1 MKIALIGQPNCG
13 KSTLFNQVA
22 GYKAETGNFPGTTV
36 TFTESKVKI
45 MGETVDLVDLPGT
58 YSLTGSNLAEKEVMS
73 YLASNEVDAII
84 NLVDASH
91 LMQGLELTLEILELG
106 KPVVVGL
113 NMMDEASRL
122 GYEIDGQ
129 ALRER
134 LGVPVFP
141 VVASRGRG
149 IQRLFTTSLRI
160 ANNGTGTERIPYQHQ
175 VLEDA
180 ISSVASKIDGKF
192 EDWHPEALAIRLLGD
207 GDEMQ
212 ARVKETQPDLLSS
225 VETYKQEIARTLGK
239 DPDWAFSADRHV
251 LAQSLTE
258 DVMRR
263 SEERVTWQTRLD
275 DFLLHP
281 VGGYVI
287 LLLVLWGFFQVVYMV
302 GSTLEGP
309 LLAAFDWLSLQ
320 LTTMIP
326 GQELLAGVLVGG
338 IQGIAGGAAIV
349 LPYLLPFLLGM
360 GFLEDVG
367 YLPRVAF
374 LMDALMNKLGLH
386 GKAIVPFILGYG
398 CSVPAVMSTRTMQDR
413 RDRFLAATLA
423 TMVPCA
429 ARIAVIFG
437 LVAYYLGSQAAL
449 GIYIFN
455 IVMIA
460 ITGRLLSWRF
470 KDDDPGMILEVPP
483 YRLPTGK
490 TVFHKTW
497 FRAREFVIEAWPLLI
512 IGSMLLALANYFNVS
527 DVLNAAIRPI
537 TWVLGLPS
545 AVGVPLVFGVLRKEL
560 SLVMLRQALGVAD
573 FSSALNPVQMITF
586 TIFVVFYIPCLAT
599 LAALR
604 REFNTRLAVVIA
616 LLTVVI
622 AMVAALIARGLGIV
636 LVPFMSI
643 P

>member
-36 TFTESKVKI
+36 TFTESKVQI
-45 MGETVDLVDLPGT
+45 MGETADLVDLPGT
-58 YSLTGSNLAEKEVMS
+58 YSLAGSNLAEKEVMS

-91 LMQGLELTLEILELG
+91 LMQGLGLTLEILELG

-122 GYEIDGQ
+122 GYKIDGP
-129 ALRER
+129 ALEER

-149 IQRLFTTSLRI
+149 IQRLFTTTLRI
-160 ANNGTGTERIPYQHQ
+160 ANNGSQAERIPYQHQ
-175 VLEDA
+175 VLEEA
-180 ISSVASKIDGKF
+180 ISSIAEKINGKF
-192 EDWHPEALAIRLLGD
+192 ENWQPEALAIRLLGD
-207 GDEMQ
+207 GEEVR
-212 ARVKETQPDLLSS
+212 ARVKETRPDLLPA
-225 VETYKQEIARTLGK
+225 VETYKQEISRSLGK
-239 DPDWAFSADRHV
+239 DPEWAFSADRHV
-251 LAQSLTE
+251 LAQSLAE
-258 DVMRR
+258 EVLQRG
-263 SEERVTWQTRLD
+263 EERVTWQTRLD

-281 VGGYVI
+281 VGGYVF
-287 LLLVLWGFFQVVYMV
+287 LLLILWGFFQIVYMV

-309 LLAAFDWLSLQ
+309 LLAAFDWLSMQ
-320 LTTMIP
+320 LTTMIGGP
-326 GQELLAGVLVGG
+326 ELLTGVLVGG

-374 LMDALMNKLGLH
+374 LMDALMNRLGLH

-398 CSVPAVMSTRTMQDR
+398 CSVPAVMSTRTMQNR

-455 IVMIA
+455 IVIIA

-512 IGSMLLALANYFNVS
+512 VGSMALALANYFNVS
-527 DVLNAAIRPI
+527 NILNDGLRPL

-560 SLVMLRQALGVAD
+560 SLVMLRQTLGVAD

-622 AMVAALIARGLGIV
+622 AMLAALIARGLGIV
-636 LVPFMSI
+636 LVPFISI